1 VVSITGD
8 LADDEYPPISAGGS
22 PEFDQAPLSVAR
34 GRREPSEKSF
44 NLVLSFFKKYE
55 NVLILFN
62 S

>member
-1 VVSITGD
+1 MVSITGD
-8 LADDEYPPISAGGS
+8 LADDKYPPVSVGGS
-22 PEFDQAPLSVAR
+22 PEFDRAPLSVAR

-44 NLVLSFFKKYE
+44 NPVLSFFRKYE